1 MQKENELFE
10 CWHSIEMFGSYLKP
24 RLRRMMES
32 DERIGGRTR
41 SRREDSVEEDLG
53 MLLYFDELV
62 MVSHC

>member
-24 RLRRMMES
+24 RLRRLMEN
-32 DERIGGRTR
+32 DERTSGRTR
-41 SRREDSVEEDLG
+41 GRREDSVEEDLG